1 MLSMRID
8 CSTITFLFLT
18 SVRYRIQSSVLLNF
32 SPQNLFNP
40 YRFRNTA
47 LIKNLRQN
55 IDNGM
60 TMRAKPW

>member
-32 SPQNLFNP
+32 SPQNLLFTHTHTKVNLYIAVKNP
-40 YRFRNTA
+40 
-47 LIKNLRQN
+47 LQ
-55 IDNGM
+55 
-60 TMRAKPW
+60 